1 MTGSLWEHAGADI
14 WSATDFS
21 RGPWHP
27 DFCHGG
33 PVTALLTRAVE
44 QFDEGPWVL
53 AQHHIELTRPVPVD
67 RPLRLDTALDRPGRK
82 VSVVAVQL
90 SDGDVTV
97 ARSRAVRIRRAV
109 LPLPGPLPDP
119 SEPLASPDSSPATHL
134 ESEAV
139 TGTAFHSHSVDFRI
153 AEGAMTEPGPLSA
166 WIGLRVT
173 IVPHEE
179 PTGTQRLTAVSDF
192 PNGISGALDPERY
205 SFINPDLS
213 LNMVREPRGHW
224 MGLRAA
230 THYGDAAAGT
240 GVAMAEAELH
250 DLDGRVGR
258 ATQSLLIDPVRAIP
272 GNLAGT

>member
-1 MTGSLWEHAGADI
+1 MTDSLWESAGANV

-33 PVTALLTRAVE
+33 PVTALLTRAIE
-44 QFDEGPWVL
+44 HFDEGSWVL

-67 RPLRLDTALDRPGRK
+67 RPLRLDTVLDRPGRK
-82 VSVVAVQL
+82 VSVVATRL
-90 SDGDVTV
+90 NDGEVTV
-97 ARSRAVRIRRAV
+97 TKSRAVRIRRSDLA
-109 LPLPGPLPDP
+109 LPGDLPDP
-119 SEPLASPDSSPATHL
+119 TVPLAPPDSSPVAHL
-134 ESEAV
+134 EWEAV

-153 AEGAMTEPGPLSA
+153 AEGAMTEPGPLAA
-166 WIGLRVT
+166 WIRLRVNV
-173 IVPHEE
+173 VPHEE
-179 PTGTQRLTAVSDF
+179 PSGTQRLTAVSDF
-192 PNGISGALDPERY
+192 PNGITNALDPGRF

-230 THYGDAAAGT
+230 THYGDAAAAT
-240 GVAMAEAELH
+240 GVAFAEAELH

-258 ATQSLLIDPVRAIP
+258 ATQSLLIDPV
-272 GNLAGT
+272 